1 MISNV
6 NGAAA
11 YSAYA
16 NNSSESKAADKTNGT
31 NISKQGDMSKIEQLK
46 EAIQSGEYKVNLQ
59 ALSEKIAEELL

>member
-16 NNSSESKAADKTNGT
+16 SSSSETKAAQKTTGT
-31 NISKQGDMSKIEQLK
+31 NITKQGDMSKIEQLK
-46 EAIQSGEYKVNLQ
+46 ESIQSGDYKINLQ